1 MIGEREK
8 NTAFYTHEETTI
20 DVTTGE
26 ILGFTQKTIAK
37 TSAEPD
43 FIKVYYETM
52 MAFNQIHNVP
62 TSFVLSLSKFLEWT
76 NDGKPQ
82 CTTINKR
89 IKEIMAKDCGVDIRQ
104 IERYIKISVDNGLL
118 FRTEYRGV
126 YEVNPFMIAKGKW
139 DSIKQLR
146 ANFDFVGGKWER
158 VVEYGDK
165 EELELENEQLKR
177 QTIKGQ
183 LEIVDT
189 DLHLKE
195 A

>member
-1 MIGEREK
+1 
-8 NTAFYTHEETTI
+8 
-20 DVTTGE
+20 
-26 ILGFTQKTIAK
+26 
-37 TSAEPD
+37 
-43 FIKVYYETM
+43 
-52 MAFNQIHNVP
+52 
-62 TSFVLSLSKFLEWT
+62 
-76 NDGKPQ
+76 
-82 CTTINKR
+82 
-89 IKEIMAKDCGVDIRQ
+89 
-104 IERYIKISVDNGLL
+104 
-118 FRTEYRGV
+118 
-126 YEVNPFMIAKGKW
+126 MIAKGKW
-139 DSIKQLR
+139 DSIKKLR